1 MKVERVKESFEQ
13 WETFGRHRGGKALHV
28 ARTPLSRAGG
38 QTLLLSF
45 FEPTTAFGLNRIS
58 ADPIGLQKTRA
69 KYMLNGP
76 QLGESNASAS
86 VAAAG
91 HVEREPFLCRL
102 VTTYK

>member
-45 FEPTTAFGLNRIS
+45 FEPTTAFGLLNRIS
-58 ADPIGLQKTRA
+58 ADPIGQQKIRA
-69 KYMLNGP
+69 NLCYM
-76 QLGESNASAS
+76 
-86 VAAAG
+86 G
-91 HVEREPFLCRL
+91 HNWMKAMQMP
-102 VTTYK
+102 